1 MCVSGVADRATHIC
15 LNVCA
20 ESLQSCLT
28 LCDTVDCSPPGYS
41 VHGIL
46 QAGILE
52 WVAIAFSRRSSPP
65 MSVVSPALVGGFFTT
80 EPPLLDMSPTGG
92 TVLLSMFP
100 RPGAAPQ

>member
-1 MCVSGVADRATHIC
+1 MPAYVFTKLYISMCVSGVADRATHIC

-46 QAGILE
+46 QAGILKRL
-52 WVAIAFSRRSSPP
+52 AISFSIK
-65 MSVVSPALVGGFFTT
+65 
-80 EPPLLDMSPTGG
+80 DMELP
-92 TVLLSMFP
+92 
-100 RPGAAPQ
+100 